1 MLHSKKGAIA
11 GVIRTLNSGTVIL
24 FIGLSLVATY
34 IINFL
39 LNQIFGTRLIPIG
52 QPVRFFIIITAMV
65 VVFMLLVNKRAS
77 LDRIDIFTI
86 LLIGIGSGLLVVY
99 LPKFIP
105 ELFSSFPLLE
115 SAYTNH
121 NSPIYIWNNATS
133 TAVATIQSIVFP

>member
-52 QPVRFFIIITAMV
+52 QTVRFFIIITAMV
-65 VVFMLLVNKRAS
+65 VLVNKRVS